1 MRRKLCQ
8 SSSCHNERQIQRAQ
22 CAAHAAQQD
31 AVDKRV
37 QVLAAHD
44 FQPGIGRHKD
54 EIRAF
59 CFQFTRIACHA
70 ADENVHRRAVA
81 RKHHQHRRNDD
92 VLHMVNAQR
101 NEEVHFQDRNHA
113 QHRQQRRAGAA
124 ELILE
129 QLPHA
134 FLPPFRRKSTDTGS
148 SASHAF
154 LPAPRGRRCAPRR
167 RSS

>member
-1 MRRKLCQ
+1 MR
-8 SSSCHNERQIQRAQ
+8 HNERQIQCAQ
-22 CAAHAAQQD
+22 CAAHAAQQN

-44 FQPGIGRHKD
+44 FQPGIGRHEDK
-54 EIRAF
+54 IRAF
-59 CFQFTRIACHA
+59 CFQFTRIACHT
-70 ADENVHRRAVA
+70 ADEDVHRRAVCC
-81 RKHHQHRRNDD
+81 KHHQQRRNED

-113 QHRQQRRAGAA
+113 QHRQQRRASAA
-124 ELILE
+124 ELILQ

-134 FLPPFRRKSTDTGS
+134 SLPPSRRKSTDTSS
-148 SASHAF
+148 SANHAS